1 MKNPKMQPPQ
11 MDAVP
16 MIIAGP
22 VPKRQ
27 ARLRSKMDKLTNGG
41 TSTPTGKNMKKYNK
55 AATKNR
61 KMDDDRSSKLGYGT
75 VTQQI
80 EANKINVRYPTGLHS
95 ILKTNP
101 QFYAGKKGKK

>member
-1 MKNPKMQPPQ
+1 MKNPNMQPPK

-16 MIIAGP
+16 VIIANP

-41 TSTPTGKNMKKYNK
+41 TSTPTGKNMRKYNK
-55 AATKNR
+55 ATEKNR
-61 KMDDDRSSKLGYGT
+61 AMDDARSSKLGYGT
-75 VTQQI
+75 VTQSLA
-80 EANKINVRYPTGLHS
+80 ANNINVKYPTGLHN

-101 QFYAGKKGKK
+101 QFYANKEGKK